1 MLIEQTLTMLQ
12 SLKLTGMAA
21 ALAEQRGLPDLASL
35 SSRNASRSCSSVSTA
50 RGRIAG

>member
-21 ALAEQRGLPDLASL
+21 ALAEQRGLPDLA
-35 SSRNASRSCSSVSTA
+35 T
-50 RGRIAG
+50 ID